1 MMAED
6 AIKEQIYTIPLRDVK
21 RLPRN
26 QRSRKA
32 VSVVRKYLGR
42 HMKVDVDDV
51 KIDKTINEK
60 IWERG
65 YQKPPSRI
73 RVRAMKFEDDT
84 VETEL
89 A

>member
-21 RLPRN
+21 KLPRN

-32 VSVVRKYLGR
+32 ISVVRKYLVR
-42 HMKVDVDDV
+42 HMKVDVGDV
-51 KIDKTINEK
+51 KIGKTINEK
-60 IWERG
+60 IWENG

>member
-6 AIKEQIYTIPLRDVK
+6 AVKEQVYTIPLREIK
-21 RLPRN
+21 NLPRN

-32 VSVVRKYLGR
+32 VLAVRKFLGR

-51 KIDKTINEK
+51 KIHKSINEK